1 MKKKPRKVRA
11 VKSPEVTTE
20 SDVREQPRPAGR
32 RRWLMRLAAATLVP
46 LFLLGTLELGLRL
59 AGYGYPTRFFLP
71 RTIGGKEF
79 LVPNDKFT
87 HRFFPPSLARAPLS
101 GRMDAQKPKG
111 TYRIFLLGESAAYGD
126 PDPSFGVGR
135 YLEALLEARY
145 PATDF
150 EVVCTAVTAIN
161 SHVILPIARECAERD
176 GDMWVIYMG
185 NNEMV
190 GPYGAGTV
198 FGEKAPRLGFVRTV
212 LALKTTRVGQ
222 LVDQLVTGMRDGSG
236 APESWAGIDMFR
248 KNPLRHDDPGRLRA
262 YENFKTNL
270 DDILDVG
277 KKAGVPVILSTVAS
291 NLRDSSPFMSLHPAG
306 LAPAQLAEWERLFQE
321 ASALEAAGSYQAA
334 LDVYTKAAAID
345 PDFAELQFRIGTC
358 QLALHDTAAARK
370 SFERARDHDALAV
383 RADTR
388 INRIITDAMGS
399 ATGVDAVQAL
409 SAQAADGIPGK
420 EQFYEHVHFTLAGN
434 YQLARALAE
443 KVTAHLPASNTANG
457 GEKPAEVEAEACK
470 RRLAVTVWDQKRVW
484 DVALGRISG
493 APFTSQ
499 SSHPRNLQY
508 CKDRMKE
515 VDSRT
520 TPKSPVED
528 QKLYETALSAHP
540 DDTLVRWNYAQ
551 FFERTGRLAEAA
563 KQGEMICERLPQAM
577 WPHYFT
583 GSVLA
588 RLGKLPAAADYL
600 QRALRISPDFQQARK
615 ELENIRRN
623 QPSAVK
629 GGG

>member
-1 MKKKPRKVRA
+1 
-11 VKSPEVTTE
+11 
-20 SDVREQPRPAGR
+20 
-32 RRWLMRLAAATLVP
+32 MRLLAATLVP

-101 GRMDAQKPKG
+101 GRMDAHKPKG
-111 TYRIFLLGESAAYGD
+111 AYRIFLFGESAAYGD

-135 YLEALLEARY
+135 YLEALLETRY

-150 EVVCTAVTAIN
+150 EVVSVAVTAIN
-161 SHVILPIARECAERD
+161 SHVILPIARECAKRD
-176 GDMWVIYMG
+176 GDMWVVYMG

-222 LVDQLVTGMRDGSG
+222 LVDQLVTGMRGGSG

-270 DDILDVG
+270 NDILAVG
-277 KKAGVPVILSTVAS
+277 KKAGVPVILSTVGS

-306 LAPAQLAEWERLFQE
+306 LTPEQLTEWERLFKE

-334 LDVYTKAAAID
+334 LDAYAKAAAID
-345 PDFAELQFRIGTC
+345 ADFAELQFRIGTC
-358 QLALHDTAAARK
+358 QLALGDSAAARK

-409 SAQAADGIPGK
+409 SARSADGIPGK
-420 EQFYEHVHFTLAGN
+420 ELFYEHVHFTLAGN
-434 YQLARALAE
+434 EQLARALAE
-443 KVTAHLPASNTANG
+443 KVAGQLPASITANG

-493 APFTSQ
+493 PPFTSQ

-528 QKLYETALSAHP
+528 QKMYEAALAAHP

-563 KQGEMICERLPQAM
+563 KQGELICERLPHAM

-588 RLGKLPAAADYL
+588 RLGKFPAAADYL

-615 ELENIRRN
+615 ELENIRRS
-623 QPSAVK
+623 QPSALK
-629 GGG
+629 NSH